1 MKSAPQSSN
10 WFAALI
16 VLLNTTAFA
25 QESKLTEQDK
35 RLIYSRAYE
44 AILWASPALAI
55 IAMDERVGEIHSI
68 CRNLDR
74 QCFKKGQLLTNEVA
88 SDQRAGLKPVFLTGT
103 YELED

>member
-1 MKSAPQSSN
+1 MAERRFLIL
-10 WFAALI
+10 WLLFLALI

-55 IAMDERVGEIHSI
+55 IGIAYYAQWKLSDDDFGVGLAPVLGRELGRHRVYG
-68 CRNLDR
+68 
-74 QCFKKGQLLTNEVA
+74 FG
-88 SDQRAGLKPVFLTGT
+88 P
-103 YELED
+103 ELN